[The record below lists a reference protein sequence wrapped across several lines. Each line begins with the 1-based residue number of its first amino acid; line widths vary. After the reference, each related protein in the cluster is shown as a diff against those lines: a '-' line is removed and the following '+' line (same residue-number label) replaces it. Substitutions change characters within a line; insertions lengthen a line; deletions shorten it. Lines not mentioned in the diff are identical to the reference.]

1 MNLIFTDASPTA
13 QELVS
18 LLEKTDF
25 EEIFHQADLLRRKT
39 KGNDIL
45 IRGLLEFSSFCSRSC
60 RYCGLNCSNRKL
72 TRFRLE
78 PSQIVETAL
87 EAAEAGYRTI
97 VLQSGEDRWY
107 TPQVI
112 GDMVKSIRK
121 SGAAITLSCGEYPRE
136 VYEYWHS
143 CGADRYL
150 LKHETADPLLYAALH
165 PDSTLEA
172 RVQCLRDIKAVG
184 METGGGFMIGL
195 PGQTLATIAADLL
208 LLREIGC
215 DMAGIGPF
223 IPHPDT
229 PLRDASPGDT
239 ELTKRAVALARL
251 LLPNANL
258 PATTAL
264 GVLDMTQKRSVFDC
278 GANVIMQ
285 KVTPNQ
291 VKRLYE
297 IYPSHLTDVSIR
309 DGRRAVEEEILRL
322 GRVPV

>member
-1 MNLIFTDASPTA
+1 
-13 QELVS
+13 
-18 LLEKTDF
+18 
-25 EEIFHQADLLRRKT
+25 
-39 KGNDIL
+39 
-45 IRGLLEFSSFCSRSC
+45 
-60 RYCGLNCSNRKL
+60 
-72 TRFRLE
+72 
-78 PSQIVETAL
+78 
-87 EAAEAGYRTI
+87 
-97 VLQSGEDRWY
+97 
-107 TPQVI
+107 
-112 GDMVKSIRK
+112 
-121 SGAAITLSCGEYPRE
+121 
-136 VYEYWHS
+136 
-143 CGADRYL
+143 
-150 LKHETADPLLYAALH
+150 
-165 PDSTLEA
+165 
-172 RVQCLRDIKAVG
+172 